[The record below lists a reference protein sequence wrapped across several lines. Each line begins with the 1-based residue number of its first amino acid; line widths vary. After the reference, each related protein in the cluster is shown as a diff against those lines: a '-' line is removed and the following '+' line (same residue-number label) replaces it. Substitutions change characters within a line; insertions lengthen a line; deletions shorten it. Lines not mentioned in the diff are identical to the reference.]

1 MDKLEDARSSLA
13 DYARSAYLE
22 EAKKDN
28 SMDLG
33 VLENMKDG
41 DIIDWMTKDSPE
53 AKQKFVNFVN
63 N

>member
-22 EAKKDN
+22 EAKKDS

-41 DIIDWMTKDSPE
+41 DIIDWMTKDDPA